1 MKQNKNQQSS
11 LEKIFELIEKTNSSA
26 NSVNWWEREME
37 AILHKMDKLE
47 NSTKTKDKIEL
58 NKLTQ
63 KLATLIPRAK
73 VEMEIIDKLE
83 SDLNKL
89 SEGIINELLQMPNNI
104 FIDKK
109 PLNAK
114 IINNKPY
121 YINNKIKIKL

>member
-1 MKQNKNQQSS
+1 M
-11 LEKIFELIEKTNSSA
+11 EKIFELIEKVNSST

-47 NSTKTKDKIEL
+47 NSSKAKDKIEL

-89 SEGIINELLQMPNNI
+89 LKEINEEKK
-104 FIDKK
+104 DKK
-109 PLNAK
+109 SPRK
-114 IINNKPY
+114 KSI
-121 YINNKIKIKL
+121 

>member
-11 LEKIFELIEKTNSSA
+11 LEKIFELIEKVNSST

-47 NSTKTKDKIEL
+47 NSSKAKDKIEL

-89 SEGIINELLQMPNNI
+89 LKEINEEKK
-104 FIDKK
+104 DKK
-109 PLNAK
+109 SPRK
-114 IINNKPY
+114 KSI
-121 YINNKIKIKL
+121 

>member
-11 LEKIFELIEKTNSSA
+11 WEKIFELIEKTNSSA

-89 SEGIINELLQMPNNI
+89 LKEINEEKK
-104 FIDKK
+104 DKK
-109 PLNAK
+109 SPRK
-114 IINNKPY
+114 
-121 YINNKIKIKL
+121 

>member
-11 LEKIFELIEKTNSSA
+11 LEKIFELIEKANSSA

-47 NSTKTKDKIEL
+47 NSTKAKDKIEL

-89 SEGIINELLQMPNNI
+89 LKEINEEKK
-104 FIDKK
+104 DKK
-109 PLNAK
+109 SPRK
-114 IINNKPY
+114 KSI
-121 YINNKIKIKL
+121 

>member
-47 NSTKTKDKIEL
+47 NSTKIKDKIEL

-73 VEMEIIDKLE
+73 LEMEIIDKLE

-89 SEGIINELLQMPNNI
+89 LKDELQLQNNSQDP
-104 FIDKK
+104 FSTR
-109 PLNAK
+109 AR
-114 IINNKPY
+114 
-121 YINNKIKIKL
+121 

>member
-89 SEGIINELLQMPNNI
+89 LKEINEEKK
-104 FIDKK
+104 DKK
-109 PLNAK
+109 SPRK
-114 IINNKPY
+114 
-121 YINNKIKIKL
+121 

>member
-1 MKQNKNQQSS
+1 

-89 SEGIINELLQMPNNI
+89 LKEINEEKK
-104 FIDKK
+104 DKK
-109 PLNAK
+109 SPRK
-114 IINNKPY
+114 
-121 YINNKIKIKL
+121 

>member
-47 NSTKTKDKIEL
+47 NSTKIKDKIEL

-73 VEMEIIDKLE
+73 LEMEIIDKLE

-89 SEGIINELLQMPNNI
+89 LKEINEEKK
-104 FIDKK
+104 DKK
-109 PLNAK
+109 SPRK
-114 IINNKPY
+114 
-121 YINNKIKIKL
+121 

>member
-47 NSTKTKDKIEL
+47 NSTKIKDKIEL

-73 VEMEIIDKLE
+73 LEMEIIDKLE

-89 SEGIINELLQMPNNI
+89 LKEINEEKK
-104 FIDKK
+104 DKNSPRK
-109 PLNAK
+109 
-114 IINNKPY
+114 
-121 YINNKIKIKL
+121 

>member
-47 NSTKTKDKIEL
+47 NSTKIKDKIEL

-73 VEMEIIDKLE
+73 LEMEIIDKLE

-89 SEGIINELLQMPNNI
+89 LKEIDEEKK
-104 FIDKK
+104 DKK
-109 PLNAK
+109 SPRK
-114 IINNKPY
+114 
-121 YINNKIKIKL
+121 

>member
-73 VEMEIIDKLE
+73 LEMEIIDKLE

-89 SEGIINELLQMPNNI
+89 LKEIDEEKK
-104 FIDKK
+104 DKK
-109 PLNAK
+109 SPRK
-114 IINNKPY
+114 
-121 YINNKIKIKL
+121 

>member
-89 SEGIINELLQMPNNI
+89 LKEINEEKK
-104 FIDKK
+104 DKK
-109 PLNAK
+109 RPRK
-114 IINNKPY
+114 
-121 YINNKIKIKL
+121 

>member
-1 MKQNKNQQSS
+1 MKQNKNRQSS

-47 NSTKTKDKIEL
+47 NSTKAKDKIEL

-89 SEGIINELLQMPNNI
+89 LKEINEEKK
-104 FIDKK
+104 DKK
-109 PLNAK
+109 SPRK
-114 IINNKPY
+114 KSI
-121 YINNKIKIKL
+121 

>member
-11 LEKIFELIEKTNSSA
+11 LEKIFELIEKVNSST

-37 AILHKMDKLE
+37 TILHKMDKLE
-47 NSTKTKDKIEL
+47 NSSKAKDKREL

-89 SEGIINELLQMPNNI
+89 LKEINEEKK
-104 FIDKK
+104 DKK
-109 PLNAK
+109 SPRK
-114 IINNKPY
+114 KSI
-121 YINNKIKIKL
+121 

>member
-73 VEMEIIDKLE
+73 LEMEIIDKLE

-89 SEGIINELLQMPNNI
+89 LKEINEEKK
-104 FIDKK
+104 DKK
-109 PLNAK
+109 SPRK
-114 IINNKPY
+114 
-121 YINNKIKIKL
+121 